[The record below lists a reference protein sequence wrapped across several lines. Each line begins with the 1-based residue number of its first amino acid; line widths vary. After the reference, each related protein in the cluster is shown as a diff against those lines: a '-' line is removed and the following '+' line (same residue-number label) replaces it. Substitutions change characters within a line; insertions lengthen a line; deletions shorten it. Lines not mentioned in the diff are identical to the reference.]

1 MQHHHPLPPETEHV
15 LKASSK
21 ALRHC
26 GFISWM
32 DREHNSIFHF
42 QSEMKNLNISK
53 ASKEQTMMISP
64 RFINVRVKHQHLGHL
79 AKVTNCHQSPVFWL
93 VLTPIEWCWLQ
104 IDSHFQALLT
114 TKYWPCSRRFWANA
128 NHAFKAL
135 YQLLHLFWGLFSQF
149 TWQDLKTCLYW
160 LSTKLLTFQ
169 ILAFS
174 KLPSK
179 RIFMWGVH
187 TGACSPQRLN
197 PIDSYRTVTVFHI
210 KLFISKVSSVP

>member
-1 MQHHHPLPPETEHV
+1 
-15 LKASSK
+15 
-21 ALRHC
+21 
-26 GFISWM
+26 
-32 DREHNSIFHF
+32 
-42 QSEMKNLNISK
+42 MKNLNISK
-53 ASKEQTMMISP
+53 PSKEQTMMISP
-64 RFINVRVKHQHLGHL
+64 HFINARVKHQHLGHL

-135 YQLLHLFWGLFSQF
+135 YQLLHLFWGLFFSIHMAG
-149 TWQDLKTCLYW
+149 LKNM
-160 LSTKLLTFQ
+160 SLLT
-169 ILAFS
+169 IHKTSNLSNSGIS

-197 PIDSYRTVTVFHI
+197 PIDSYRTVPVFHI
-210 KLFISKVSSVP
+210 KLFISKVPSMP